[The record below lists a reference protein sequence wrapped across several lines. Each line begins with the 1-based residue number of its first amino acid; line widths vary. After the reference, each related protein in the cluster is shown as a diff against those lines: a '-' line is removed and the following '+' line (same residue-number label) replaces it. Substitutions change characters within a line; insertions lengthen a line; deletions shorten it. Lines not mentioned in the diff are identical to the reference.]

1 MLDERAVP
9 AAELRAT
16 NVRVRPG
23 WTVQDVLSAAKVMA
37 FSSFS
42 LMTPAVEGDVSAG
55 EADTVAA
62 TFNLL
67 GVDPSGAIYFQ
78 CARTVLWS
86 DFVRATETG
95 LFAGDPRRLVAYPY
109 GVAGG
114 PAPDGLWSLV
124 QWLFDHRE
132 VVLETSKE
140 IAELAA
146 GIGTTTIG
154 LRAVSKRRRR
164 RIAEKWRRRGITA
177 RPLRH
182 LLDQC
187 PQWDPERLANL
198 LELTPL
204 EARLMLTNAGFLEGD
219 DHLWRRADGADADAA
234 RCHLEGI
241 EDRAI
246 TEMRSPGHRD
256 FPPEEDDEGDDQPT

>member
-1 MLDERAVP
+1 MDVTVFDATMLDERAVP

-140 IAELAA
+140 TRRTCRRNRNNDDRTTSGIKTPAA
-146 GIGTTTIG
+146 
-154 LRAVSKRRRR
+154 ANRREVAQAGDHRQ
-164 RIAEKWRRRGITA
+164 TA
-177 RPLRH
+177 
-182 LLDQC
+182 
-187 PQWDPERLANL
+187 A
-198 LELTPL
+198 
-204 EARLMLTNAGFLEGD
+204 
-219 DHLWRRADGADADAA
+219 
-234 RCHLEGI
+234 
-241 EDRAI
+241 
-246 TEMRSPGHRD
+246 
-256 FPPEEDDEGDDQPT
+256 PPS